1 MALLRDIPF
10 SHYGKENI
18 VMRAAG
24 KSILAGSSLRG
35 WEIRVVCSEIEIGSD
50 RTLHES

>member
-10 SHYGKENI
+10 SQYGKENF

-24 KSILAGSSLRG
+24 KSKLTESFLRG
-35 WEIRVVCSEIEIGSD
+35 WETRVCSEI
-50 RTLHES
+50 

>member
-10 SHYGKENI
+10 SQYGKENF
-18 VMRAAG
+18 VMQAAG
-24 KSILAGSSLRG
+24 KSILAGSFLRD
-35 WEIRVVCSEIEIGSD
+35 WEIRVCSEIEIGSD

>member
-10 SHYGKENI
+10 SQYGKENF

-24 KSILAGSSLRG
+24 KSILAGSSLQG
-35 WEIRVVCSEIEIGSD
+35 WEIRVCSEIEIGSD